1 MLFQEHIASFEV
13 WMVGFWPPE
22 TGEEGVCVPACT
34 LTLSVEGPGRAA
46 GQGLPGLRLE
56 DVRGG
61 AAQEAQR

>member
-1 MLFQEHIASFEV
+1 
-13 WMVGFWPPE
+13 MVGFWPPE

-46 GQGLPGLRLE
+46 GQGLPGLRHE